1 MQMIELPPVGELTT
15 PCKALDF
22 VTNANMLVYLWES
35 AIRPVL
41 LYGSSS
47 VHINKES
54 MLKMEKIQAKLLK
67 ASIGVHKFCKSSSI
81 LQAFN
86 ICKIESIIDRNYLE
100 LTRSM
105 LSSSSRAR
113 PF

>member
-1 MQMIELPPVGELTT
+1 MRAYYSMQGAGFCNVT
-15 PCKALDF
+15 
-22 VTNANMLVYLWES
+22 TNANMIGYLWES

-54 MLKMEKIQAKLLK
+54 MLKMEKLQNKLLET
-67 ASIGVHKFCKSSSI
+67 SIGVPKFCKSCPI
-81 LQAFN
+81 LQALN
-86 ICKIESIIDRNYLE
+86 ICKIESIIDRNSLE

-105 LSSSSRAR
+105 LSSSPRAR
-113 PF
+113 PFYIH

>member
-1 MQMIELPPVGELTT
+1 MIVLPPVGELTT

-35 AIRPVL
+35 AICPVL

-54 MLKMEKIQAKLLK
+54 MLKMEKLQAKLLK
-67 ASIGVHKFCKSSSI
+67 TSIGVHKFCKSSSI
-81 LQAFN
+81 Y
-86 ICKIESIIDRNYLE
+86 K
-100 LTRSM
+100 
-105 LSSSSRAR
+105 LST
-113 PF
+113 FVK

>member
-1 MQMIELPPVGELTT
+1 
-15 PCKALDF
+15 
-22 VTNANMLVYLWES
+22 MLAYLWES
-35 AIRPVL
+35 AICPVL

-54 MLKMEKIQAKLLK
+54 MLKMEKLQAKLLK
-67 ASIGVHKFCKSSSI
+67 TSICVHKFCKSSPI
-81 LQAFN
+81 LQALN
-86 ICKIESIIDRNYLE
+86 ICKIESIIDLNSLE

-113 PF
+113 PFYIHLIKQYASGEMLAHRDLISRVKL